1 MSFFKKKRG
10 LHAISPSQKRDI
22 SPLLPQHGTIR
33 PKKVRILLFYKKSMD
48 FHFFLYKFTK
58 EKLYIL

>member
-48 FHFFLYKFTK
+48 FHFFCINSQKKNYFP
-58 EKLYIL
+58 